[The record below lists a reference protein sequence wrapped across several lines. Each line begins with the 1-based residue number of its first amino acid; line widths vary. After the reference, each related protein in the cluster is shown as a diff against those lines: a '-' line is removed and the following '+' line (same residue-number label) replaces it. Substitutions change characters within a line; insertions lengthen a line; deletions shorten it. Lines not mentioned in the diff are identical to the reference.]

1 MFTREELV
9 YLRQQML
16 ARLATVDAVGQ
27 PTVDAVGFQ
36 FEGGQFYIGGI
47 DLARSRKYRN
57 IAAGNTQVS
66 LIVDDVASMEPYQP
80 RGIKVHGSAK
90 IVSRQDGFF
99 GEGEYF
105 VITPRTSWSWGVIGP
120 AFQEGRFA
128 SHKIRWQVNEPAAS
142 PTEEAQPELQGT
154 ARE

>member
-16 ARLATVDAVGQ
+16 ARLATVDPVGQ

-57 IAAGNTQVS
+57 IAAGSTQVS

-105 VITPRTSWSWGVIGP
+105 VITPRTSWSWGVIAP

-128 SHKIRWQVNEPAAS
+128 PHKIRWQVNEPAAS
-142 PTEEAQPELQGT
+142 PTKEAQPELQGT